1 MTKKKAPS
9 NLFAPVVIA
18 GITLGFLASAYKFI
32 FAKTQNSKLKTQ
44 NSKLKTQNSKLKTNP
59 ARALMIRAIPGKL
72 RPKSMMLYK

>member
-32 FAKTQNSKLKTQ
+32 FAKTQNQ
-44 NSKLKTQNSKLKTNP
+44 P
-59 ARALMIRAIPGKL
+59 AQSADDPGDTG
-72 RPKSMMLYK
+72 

>member
-32 FAKTQNSKLKTQ
+32 FAKTQNQ
-44 NSKLKTQNSKLKTNP
+44 NQNQP
-59 ARALMIRAIPGKL
+59 AGFDFGFEFWQK
-72 RPKSMMLYK
+72 